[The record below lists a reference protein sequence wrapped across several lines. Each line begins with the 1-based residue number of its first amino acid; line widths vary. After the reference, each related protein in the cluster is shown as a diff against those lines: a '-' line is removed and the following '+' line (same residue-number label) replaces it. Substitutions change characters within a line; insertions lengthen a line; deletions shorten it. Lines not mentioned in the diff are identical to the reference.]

1 MRRIVAIASVLFTA
15 LAITI
20 GGVAAA
26 NAATNPG
33 PLAGAAVASSGS
45 TETAAATCAEPLGF
59 ENSYGGGNGQ
69 YFWNATSSPYTL
81 YANASATGYCD
92 QQVSGGL
99 YTLVQYGT
107 SRCLTVDTANRTVTE
122 GSCSSSAAVINLIS
136 VGSIGGNP
144 TVEVQFF
151 DVTKA
156 CVTQDG
162 RNSPVTYDPCKPGQ
176 TGDVWILF

>member
-1 MRRIVAIASVLFTA
+1 MRRIAAIASVLFTA
-15 LAITI
+15 LAITV

-33 PLAGAAVASSGS
+33 PLAGAAVANSGG
-45 TETAAATCAEPLGF
+45 TETAVVTCAEPLGF

-81 YANASATGYCD
+81 YANASATGYCP
-92 QQVSGGL
+92 QASGGGL
-99 YTLVQYGT
+99 YTLVQAGT

-136 VGSIGGNP
+136 VGNS